1 MSYQSNDNRIA
12 IIILNYNSFSDCK
25 DCIDSIRLQT
35 GIDYEIVVVDNCSRP
50 DDAEQVK
57 DLCRKYDCTFIA
69 AEQNRGYSA
78 GNNVG
83 LRYAADAG
91 YDYMA
96 IVNPDMLFPQHNY
109 FDVLLSAMKQHD
121 DVVMAGSDIILGTSK
136 THQNPMR
143 NIGYYEE
150 LFWSFYLFKERYVYF
165 PTSTYCEA
173 LSGCCFVITRDFL
186 QEIGFM
192 DENTFLYEEE
202 SILSSQVK
210 RAGKKMLYV
219 SETMALHNHKEN
231 KKGSIINRV
240 RHLRRSRRYYYNHY
254 CRYNIIQKGFLY
266 VSQELQYLYF
276 TVLFNSKNLMG
287 K

>member
-1 MSYQSNDNRIA
+1 MSYQSSVDRIA
-12 IIILNYNSFSDCK
+12 IIILNYNSFQDCK

-50 DDAEQVK
+50 EDAAQVRE
-57 DLCRKYDCTFIA
+57 LCTKYDCTFIA

-96 IVNPDMLFPQHNY
+96 IVNPDMLFPQHDY
-109 FDVLLSAMKQHD
+109 FSVLVSAMKQHEGT
-121 DVVMAGSDIILGTSK
+121 VMAGSDIILGTSK

-143 NIGYYEE
+143 SIGYCEE
-150 LFWSFYLFKERYVYF
+150 LFWFIYMFRDRYVHF
-165 PTSTYCEA
+165 PASTYCDA

-186 QEIGFM
+186 REIGFL

-202 SILSSQVK
+202 SILSTQVK
-210 RAGKKMLYV
+210 RAGRKMLYV
-219 SETMALHNHKEN
+219 AETMALHNHKEN
-231 KKGSIINRV
+231 RKGSIVNRV
-240 RHLRRSRRYYYNHY
+240 RHLRRSRRYYYRQY
-254 CRYNIIQKGFLY
+254 CRYNIIQKGLLY
-266 VSQELQYLYF
+266 ASQELQYLYF
-276 TVLFNSKNLMG
+276 TVLFNSKKLMG
-287 K
+287 R

>member
-1 MSYQSNDNRIA
+1 MTNSRNVNRIA

-35 GIDYEIVVVDNCSRP
+35 GIDFEIVVVDNCSRP
-50 DDAEQVK
+50 EDAEQVK
-57 DLCRKYDCTFIA
+57 ELCKNNKCTFIA

-96 IVNPDMLFPQHNY
+96 IVNPDMLFPQHDY
-109 FDVLLSAMKQHD
+109 FDVLVSAMKQHD
-121 DVVMAGSDIILGTSK
+121 DAVMAGSDIILGTSK

-143 NIGYYEE
+143 SIGYCEE
-150 LFWSFYLFKERYVYF
+150 LLWFFYMFRDRYVYF
-165 PTSTYCEA
+165 PTSTYCDA
-173 LSGCCFVITRDFL
+173 LSGCCFVITKDFL
-186 QEIGFM
+186 HEIGFL

-202 SILSSQVK
+202 AILSAQVK
-210 RAGKKMLYV
+210 RGGKKMLYV

-231 KKGSIINRV
+231 KKGNIINRV
-240 RHLRRSRRYYYNHY
+240 RHLRKSRRYYYKNY
-254 CRYNIIQKGFLY
+254 CRYNMMQKALLY
-266 VSQELQYLYF
+266 ASQELQYLYF
-276 TVLFNSKNLMG
+276 VALFNSKKLMG